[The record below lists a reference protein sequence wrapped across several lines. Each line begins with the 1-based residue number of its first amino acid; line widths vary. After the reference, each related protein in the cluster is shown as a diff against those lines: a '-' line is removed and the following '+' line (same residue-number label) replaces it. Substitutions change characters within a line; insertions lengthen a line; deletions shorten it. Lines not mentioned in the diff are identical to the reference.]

1 MSNTKKYFFLNSRK
15 NVINVLPNLCLLRL
29 ALIMCVHPLHIVEVF
44 NTSCQLLAFKTIVRS
59 LSLIALHTRNVSLL
73 SIGTI
78 S

>member
-44 NTSCQLLAFKTIVRS
+44 NVKDKKAEQQWVSNTLCRT
-59 LSLIALHTRNVSLL
+59 LHKNKEEY
-73 SIGTI
+73 
-78 S
+78 